1 MNHRAIEDL
10 SSAVKDQIAG
20 VVLFGDTQKRADN
33 DQIPNFPRDK
43 IRFFCAL
50 ANSDTVCL
58 GNLAGAVLAPHL
70 SYGRDAEESGRFLIG
85 KINAVRR
92 G

>member
-10 SSAVKDQIAG
+10 SSVVKDQIAG

-33 DQIPNFPRDK
+33 DQIPNFPKDK
-43 IRFFCAL
+43 IKIFCGV

-58 GNLAGAVLAPHL
+58 GNLAGAVLVPHL
-70 SYGRDAEESGRFLIG
+70 SYGIDAAEAGRFLIG
-85 KINAVRR
+85 KINTVR

>member
-10 SSAVKDQIAG
+10 SSAVKNQIAG

-43 IRFFCAL
+43 IKFFCAA

-70 SYGRDAEESGRFLIG
+70 SYGRNAEEAGRFLIG
-85 KINAVRR
+85 KVNAVR